1 MCRILKRF
9 ILDELNKWKESK
21 YRKPL
26 ILRGA
31 RQVGKTWTMKEF
43 GKCFDSV
50 AYFNFD
56 ENEEYKQFFKTTK
69 DVFRIMQN
77 LSLASGQK
85 INKGTLIIFDEI
97 QECND
102 ALNSLKYFCE
112 NARDYYVICASS
124 LLGLTLSKGFPVGKV
139 DFIDMGPMTFSEF
152 LIANGDE
159 NLYDYIHSINNIE
172 NIPDAFYNPLCE
184 KLKMYFITGGMPE
197 PVYLWTQERDIELVD
212 KALNGIIG
220 SYEKDFGKHHNDY
233 SDDEKKYDVGKII
246 SIWNSLPA
254 QLSKEKK
261 KFTYS
266 NVKQGARAR
275 EYGNNLQWLINA
287 DLVKR
292 IFRVSKPALPLSAY
306 EEESFFKVYHIDVGL
321 LRSQS
326 RLSYRA
332 FTEGD
337 RLFKEFKGALS
348 ENFVVQSLVRIFA
361 INPHYWA
368 NEKYEVDFLVQ
379 LDNDIIPIEVK
390 SGKSVSS
397 PSIIEYKKM
406 YGGETPVI
414 IRYSLKNLVL
424 DGNVLNI
431 PLFMIDETKKL
442 IAIAKQNLEQ

>member
-1 MCRILKRF
+1 MKR
-9 ILDELNKWKESK
+9 LVYNELLKWKDSVT
-21 YRKPL
+21 RKPL
-26 ILRGA
+26 IVDGA
-31 RQVGKTWTMKEF
+31 RQVGKTWAMKEF
-43 GKCFDSV
+43 GKSFDSV

-56 ENEEYKQFFKTTK
+56 ENKEYKQFFETTK
-69 DVFRIMQN
+69 DVFRIIQN

-102 ALNSLKYFCE
+102 ALNALKYFCE
-112 NARDYYVICASS
+112 NAAEYYVICAGS

-159 NLYDYIHSINNIE
+159 NLYEYMSATDHIC

-212 KALNGIIG
+212 RALNGIIG
-220 SYEKDFGKHHNDY
+220 SYEKDFGKHHNDFK
-233 SDDEKKYDVGKII
+233 DDFARYDVQKITL
-246 SIWNSLPA
+246 IWNSLPA
-254 QLSKEKK
+254 QLSNEKK

-266 NVKQGARAR
+266 KVRQGARAR
-275 EYGNNLQWLINA
+275 EYESNLQWLVNA
-287 DLVKR
+287 DLVKK
-292 IFRVSKPALPLSAY
+292 IYKISKPALPLAAY
-306 EEESFFKVYHIDVGL
+306 EEGEFFKLYHIDVGL
-321 LRSQS
+321 LRSQA

-348 ENFVVQSLVRIFA
+348 ENFVMQSLIRLYGA
-361 INPHYWA
+361 NPHYWA
-368 NEKYEVDFLVQ
+368 NDKYEVDFIVQ
-379 LDNDIIPIEVK
+379 SDNDIIPIEVK

-397 PSIIEYKKM
+397 PSIVEYKKM
-406 YGGETPVI
+406 YDGETPFIV
-414 IRYSLKNLVL
+414 RYSLKNLTL

-431 PLFMIDETKKL
+431 PLFMIDETKRL
-442 IAIAKQNLEQ
+442 IAMAKEIVK

>member
-1 MCRILKRF
+1 MKRF
-9 ILDELNKWKESK
+9 VLDELAKWKNSK

-31 RQVGKTWTMKEF
+31 RQVGKTWAMKEF
-43 GKCFDSV
+43 SKSFQSA

-56 ENEEYKQFFKTTK
+56 ENAEYKQFFETTK

-77 LSLASGQK
+77 LSFASGQK
-85 INKGTLIIFDEI
+85 IDKETLIIFDEI

-112 NARDYYVICASS
+112 NASEYYVICAGS

-159 NLYDYIHSINNIE
+159 NLFNYIDSVQTIE
-172 NIPDAFYNPLCE
+172 NIPDAFFNPLCE

-197 PVYLWTQERDIELVD
+197 AVYLWTRERNVGLVD
-212 KALNGIIG
+212 NALSGIIG
-220 SYEKDFGKHHNDY
+220 SYERDFGKHHGDFTE
-233 SDDEKKYDVGKII
+233 DARRYDVQKI
-246 SIWNSLPA
+246 SLIWGSLPS
-254 QLSKEKK
+254 QLSNEKK

-266 NVKQGARAR
+266 KVREGARAR
-275 EYGNNLQWLINA
+275 EYENNLQWLVSA
-287 DLVKR
+287 DVVKK
-292 IFRVSKPALPLSAY
+292 IFKVSKPAVPLSAY
-306 EEESFFKVYHIDVGL
+306 EEREFFKIYHIDVGL

-326 RLSYRA
+326 KLSYKA

-337 RLFKEFKGALS
+337 RLFKEFKGALT
-348 ENFVVQSLVRIFA
+348 ENFVAQSLVRLYG
-361 INPHYWA
+361 NSPHYWA
-368 NEKYEVDFLVQ
+368 NDKYEVDFIIQ
-379 LDNDIIPIEVK
+379 TGNDVFPIEVK

-397 PSIIEYKKM
+397 PSINEYKKM
-406 YGGETPVI
+406 YGGETPFVV
-414 IRYSLKNLVL
+414 RYSLKNLTL

-431 PLFMIDETKKL
+431 PLFMIDHTQRL
-442 IAIAKQNLEQ
+442 IDLCKRVTN

>member
-1 MCRILKRF
+1 
-9 ILDELNKWKESK
+9 
-21 YRKPL
+21 
-26 ILRGA
+26 
-31 RQVGKTWTMKEF
+31 MKEF

-112 NARDYYVICASS
+112 NARDYYVICAGS
-124 LLGLTLSKGFPVGKV
+124 LLGLTLSQGFPVGKV

>member
-31 RQVGKTWTMKEF
+31 RQVGKTWAMKEF
-43 GKCFDSV
+43 GKCFDFV

-112 NARDYYVICASS
+112 NARDYYVICAGS

-275 EYGNNLQWLINA
+275 EYENNLQWLINA

-326 RLSYRA
+326 KLSYRA

-361 INPHYWA
+361 INPYYWA

-406 YGGETPVI
+406 YGGETPLI

-431 PLFMIDETKKL
+431 PLFMIDETKRL
-442 IAIAKQNLEQ
+442 IALAKQHLE

>member
-31 RQVGKTWTMKEF
+31 RQVGKTWAMKEF

-112 NARDYYVICASS
+112 NARDYYVICAGS
-124 LLGLTLSKGFPVGKV
+124 LLGLTLSQGFPVGKV

-212 KALNGIIG
+212 KTLNGIIG

-233 SDDEKKYDVGKII
+233 SDDEKKYDVQKII

-275 EYGNNLQWLINA
+275 EYENNLQWLINA

-442 IAIAKQNLEQ
+442 IALAKQHLEQ

>member
-1 MCRILKRF
+1 MYSKLKRF
-9 ILDELNKWKESK
+9 ILEELNKWKEFN

-31 RQVGKTWTMKEF
+31 RQVGKTWAMKEF
-43 GKCFDSV
+43 GKSFESV

-56 ENEEYKQFFKTTK
+56 ENEEYKQFFETTK

-85 INKGTLIIFDEI
+85 IDKGTLIIFDEI

-112 NARDYYVICASS
+112 NAKEYYVICASS

-159 NLYDYIHSINNIE
+159 NLYEYMTTIDRVA

-197 PVYLWTQERDIELVD
+197 PVYFWTQERDIELVD

-220 SYEKDFGKHHNDY
+220 SYEKDFAKHHKDFMG
-233 SDDEKKYDVGKII
+233 EKVKYNVQKITL
-246 SIWNSLPA
+246 IWNSLPA

-266 NVKQGARAR
+266 KVKQGARAR
-275 EYGNNLQWLINA
+275 EYENNLQWLVNA
-287 DLVKR
+287 NLVMK
-292 IFRVSKPALPLSAY
+292 IFKVSKPALPLAAY
-306 EEESFFKVYHIDVGL
+306 KEGEFFKVYHIDVGL

-326 RLSYRA
+326 KLSYRV
-332 FTEGD
+332 FTEGN

-348 ENFVVQSLVRIFA
+348 ENYVLQSLIRIYGS
-361 INPHYWA
+361 NPYYWA
-368 NEKYEVDFLVQ
+368 NDKHEVDFIVQ
-379 LDNDIIPIEVK
+379 SGNDIIPIEVK

-397 PSIIEYKKM
+397 PSMIEYKKM
-406 YGGETPVI
+406 YEGETPFVV
-414 IRYSLKNLVL
+414 RFSLKNLTL

-431 PLFMIDETKKL
+431 PLFMIDQTERL
-442 IAIAKQNLEQ
+442 IELAKSEIK

>member
-31 RQVGKTWTMKEF
+31 RQVGKTWAMKEF
-43 GKCFDSV
+43 GKCFDFV

-112 NARDYYVICASS
+112 NARDYYVICAGS

-275 EYGNNLQWLINA
+275 EYENNLQWLINA

-292 IFRVSKPALPLSAY
+292 IFRVSKPALPLAAY

-326 RLSYRA
+326 KLSYRA

-406 YGGETPVI
+406 YGGETPLI

-442 IAIAKQNLEQ
+442 IALAKQHLE

>member
-1 MCRILKRF
+1 MKRF
-9 ILDELNKWKESK
+9 ILEELNKWKWSK

-31 RQVGKTWTMKEF
+31 RQVGKTWAMKEF
-43 GKCFDSV
+43 GKSFESV

-77 LSLASGQK
+77 LSLASGQR
-85 INKGTLIIFDEI
+85 IDKGTLIIFDEI

-112 NARDYYVICASS
+112 NAKEYYVICAGS

-159 NLYDYIHSINNIE
+159 NLYEYMTTIDKIG

-220 SYEKDFGKHHNDY
+220 SYEKDFGKHHEDFR
-233 SDDEKKYDVGKII
+233 DEEVKYDVQKITL
-246 SIWNSLPA
+246 IWNSLPA

-266 NVKQGARAR
+266 KVKQGARAR
-275 EYGNNLQWLINA
+275 EYENNLQWLVNA
-287 DLVKR
+287 DLVKK
-292 IFRVSKPALPLSAY
+292 IFKVSKPALPLAAY
-306 EEESFFKVYHIDVGL
+306 EEGEFFKVYHIDVGL

-326 RLSYRA
+326 KLSYRA

-348 ENFVVQSLVRIFA
+348 ENYVLQSLIRIYGL
-361 INPHYWA
+361 NPYYWA
-368 NEKYEVDFLVQ
+368 SDKYEVDFIVQ
-379 LDNDIIPIEVK
+379 SGNDIIPIEVK

-397 PSIIEYKKM
+397 PSMIEYKKM
-406 YGGETPVI
+406 FEGETPFVV
-414 IRYSLKNLVL
+414 RYSLKNLTL

-431 PLFMIDETKKL
+431 PLFMIDRTERL
-442 IAIAKQNLEQ
+442 IELAKAEIK

>member
-31 RQVGKTWTMKEF
+31 RQVGKTWAMKEF
-43 GKCFDSV
+43 GKCFDFV

-112 NARDYYVICASS
+112 NARDYYVICAGS

-275 EYGNNLQWLINA
+275 EYENNLQWLINA

-326 RLSYRA
+326 KLSYRA

-406 YGGETPVI
+406 YGGETPLI

-442 IAIAKQNLEQ
+442 IALAKQHLE

>member
-31 RQVGKTWTMKEF
+31 RQVGKTWAMKEF